1 MEISGSGATSYGLNH
16 GMYARVC
23 VRAYVCACVRA
34 RRGLLRMHVHESDCV
49 SVCVFETERWFS
61 VLRNKL

>member
-16 GMYARVC
+16 GMYARACVC
-23 VRAYVCACVRA
+23 VCA